1 MTTAMAPHGMVTTPH
16 SLASQAALTML
27 KQGGNAVEAAIT
39 AAATLSVVYP
49 HMNSIGGDNFWLIYN
64 AGAAE
69 VKGLNASGRAGSYA
83 TIDYYRSQGYGTIPT
98 RGYLAANTVPGII
111 SGWQQAYEYSR
122 QHLAGR
128 CPWPD
133 LLAAAIDYAHNG
145 FPVTPG
151 QAKWTLAA
159 LAPANTRFGSQSCYA
174 EFRRLFLKADGSP
187 YQTGELFRQQ
197 DLAATL
203 KLIAAKGAGE
213 FYQGT
218 IAARLVSEL
227 QAHGG
232 VLALDDF
239 KRHTAD
245 WVPPLSVDY
254 RGYQAYNLPPN
265 TQGLASLS
273 LLNILNNFDIS
284 ALGEGT
290 AAYYHLLI
298 EATKQAFAD
307 RDRWLTD
314 PDFANIP
321 LGPLLSRQHGCDLA
335 ARIDMSRAAGGI
347 TALDPGGDTVWLGVV
362 DNGGNAVSLIQ
373 SIYYDFGSGI
383 IPRGTGV
390 LLQNRGSYFSLNP
403 AHVNCLA
410 PGKRTF
416 HTLNPA
422 MLLKDHKPYLVYG
435 TMGGEGQP
443 QTQAALVTRII
454 DFGFAVQAAIA
465 APRWLYGR
473 SWGAAANNVRLERRV
488 PPAVAGQ
495 LAARGHPVQTV
506 GDFDDIMGHAGAIL
520 IHPVTNVKHGG
531 SDPRG
536 DGAAIGY

>member
-1 MTTAMAPHGMVTTPH
+1 MPTAMAPHGMVTTSH
-16 SLASQAALTML
+16 SLASQAALTIL
-27 KQGGNAVEAAIT
+27 KQGGNAIEAAIT
-39 AAATLSVVYP
+39 AASTLSVVYP

-64 AGAAE
+64 AGTAE
-69 VKGLNASGRAGSYA
+69 VKALNASGRAGSLA
-83 TIDYYRSQGYGTIPT
+83 TIDYYRSQGYDMIPT
-98 RGYLAANTVPGII
+98 RGYLAANTVPGVL

-122 QHLAGR
+122 SSLAGL
-128 CPWPD
+128 CPWRD
-133 LLAAAIDYAHNG
+133 LLTPAIDYAKNG
-145 FPVTPG
+145 FPVTPR
-151 QAKWTLAA
+151 QAKWTTAVLN
-159 LAPANTRFGSQSCYA
+159 PATTGFGTQNCYA
-174 EFRRLFLKADGSP
+174 AFRRIFLRKDGSP
-187 YQTGELFRQQ
+187 YQAGEVFRQQ
-197 DLAATL
+197 DLASTL
-203 KLIAAKGAGE
+203 ELIADKGADE
-213 FYQGT
+213 FYQGLL
-218 IAARLVSEL
+218 ANRLVSEL

-232 VLALDDF
+232 VLTLDDF
-239 KRHTAD
+239 KNHTAD
-245 WVPPLSVDY
+245 WVLPLTVAY
-254 RGYQAYNLPPN
+254 RDYQAYNLPPN

-273 LLNILNNFDIS
+273 LLNILNNFAIS
-284 ALGEGT
+284 PLGEGT

-314 PDFANIP
+314 PAFTNIP
-321 LGPLLSRQHGCDLA
+321 LELLLSGQHGCDLA
-335 ARIDMSRAAGGI
+335 ARIDMSKAAGEI

-362 DNGGNAVSLIQ
+362 DNSGNAVSLIQ

-383 IPRGTGV
+383 IPQGTGV
-390 LLQNRGSYFSLNP
+390 LLQNRGSYFSLDP

-422 MLLKDHKPYLVYG
+422 MLLKDRKPYLVYG

-454 DFGFAVQAAIA
+454 DFGYDVQAAID

-473 SWGAAANNVRLERRV
+473 SWGAAANDVKLESRV
-488 PPAVAGQ
+488 PPAVINQ
-495 LAARGHPVQTV
+495 LAAQGQPVRLV
-506 GDFDDIMGHAGAIL
+506 DDFDEIMGHAGAIL
-520 IHPVTNVKHGG
+520 IDPDNNVKHGG